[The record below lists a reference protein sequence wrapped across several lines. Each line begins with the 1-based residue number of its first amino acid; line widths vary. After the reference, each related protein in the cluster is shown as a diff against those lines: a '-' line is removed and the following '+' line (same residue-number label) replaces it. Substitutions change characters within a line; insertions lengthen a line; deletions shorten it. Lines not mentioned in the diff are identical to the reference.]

1 MKRINQ
7 ILIYSIIVIITFSS
21 CNKHDEKALLT
32 SVNEQI
38 MGRYKCKSITFL
50 GDPIDIDNDGNTS
63 TNIINEFSK
72 YDYTREIIN
81 TPLRIAPAG
90 NYDYSMLINME
101 IPIQNIRFDKKH
113 NKYSTKDYSKKSSF
127 ISFSYS
133 IGKDGLLSF
142 SVYQNKEIAKEDY
155 DGIIEGIDLDYR
167 NTYGIEIVKLGN
179 GIFEAKVACM
189 FYDFA
194 TSSIV
199 KGQAIYRYERFL
211 YSLF

>member
-7 ILIYSIIVIITFSS
+7 ILIYSILVIITFSS
-21 CNKHDEKALLT
+21 CNKHDEKALLA

-81 TPLRIAPAG
+81 TPLRIAPVG

-101 IPIQNIRFDKKH
+101 IPIQNIDSIKNRINILLKITARRVHLSVSHIQSGKTVYCHFPYTKIKK
-113 NKYSTKDYSKKSSF
+113 
-127 ISFSYS
+127 
-133 IGKDGLLSF
+133 
-142 SVYQNKEIAKEDY
+142 
-155 DGIIEGIDLDYR
+155 
-167 NTYGIEIVKLGN
+167 
-179 GIFEAKVACM
+179 
-189 FYDFA
+189 
-194 TSSIV
+194 
-199 KGQAIYRYERFL
+199 
-211 YSLF
+211 